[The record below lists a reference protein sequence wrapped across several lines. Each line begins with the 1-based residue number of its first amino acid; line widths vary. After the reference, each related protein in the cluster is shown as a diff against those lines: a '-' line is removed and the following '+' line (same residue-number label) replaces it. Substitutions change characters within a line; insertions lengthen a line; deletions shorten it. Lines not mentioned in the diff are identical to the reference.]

1 MLTKRKKQILDYIKK
16 QIKQH
21 DYSPTLEELAKHFK
35 LAISTI
41 HQHIDELKRDGYLD
55 KLDNQPRTIQI
66 SKNKKSLDLMEIPLL
81 GLIAAGQPIETY
93 ENKEIITVPKS
104 EIGTGKHYAL
114 KVQGDSMIDEGIFDG
129 DTIIIREQPTAE
141 DGETIVAIIDENEA
155 TLKKLYREKNGFRLQ
170 PANQTMLPI
179 YRKEVEI
186 RGVVIRIIRN
196 LENKKDKNTIDKI
209 NDNTLTYISL
219 FSGGGVG
226 CHGFSLENFQCIATV
241 EIIKRRLEIQKYNN
255 KCKYE
260 TGYIANDLRIK
271 KTKEK
276 IFSEIKLWENEQNIK
291 GVDIII
297 ATPPCQG
304 MSVANHKKKNE
315 LNRNSL
321 VVESIKLTK
330 EINPKFFIFENVRA
344 FLNTLCTDLDG
355 KDKKIKK
362 AIEINLAG
370 QYNIEYRILNF
381 KDYGNLSSRTRT
393 LVIGVRKDL
402 TNITPLEL
410 MPERKETKTLKGV
423 IGNLKS
429 LKDMGEIDKKDIY
442 HNFRPYSKNMLKWI
456 KDIKQGESAF
466 DNIDPKKRPH
476 KIVNGKIVYNQN
488 KNGDKYKRCLWNKIA
503 PCIHTRNDI
512 LASQSTIHPT
522 DNRVFSIREL
532 MKVMTIPDSFKWTR
546 IPMAGLNNL
555 SKEEKRKFLT
565 KNEINIRQCIGE
577 AIPTTIFK
585 HIAYNIKK
593 AVSQKQLGDK
603 EIKYIIKKN
612 NLINNKNLIEFIKK
626 NIYNYN
632 FTDLSKIAELTNSE
646 REKNAAYYTNKDMCF
661 SIIRDLPD
669 SSHFKKLYILEPS
682 VGTGNFLPL
691 LIKKYENVDNVV
703 IDVVDIDKNSLILL
717 GLLLKKIEIPNNIK
731 INFIHNDF
739 LLHRFNKKYDIV
751 IGNPP
756 FGNAQYEKEF
766 LNTYKK
772 TLYNANTNN
781 IFSYFLE
788 KSLKLGNIIT
798 FIAPKS
804 ILSSPEFNRTRD
816 LIENYNIKKIID
828 YGEKGF
834 KGIKIETVSLIIENK
849 KFSEK
854 RNNIVK
860 IESWIK
866 DKIYYQNQN
875 YIFDKKFPYWL
886 IYRNDFFDQVTNK
899 LQLGVFKVFR
909 DRQITKKITK
919 NSGKTRVIKSKNIIS
934 NGVKNITGYD
944 SYLDSVEKLS
954 VSKFLN
960 KKVVI
965 VPNLSYNPRA
975 TFLPLNS
982 IVDGSAAILILNNN
996 KIKITKEKLA
1006 YFNTDKFNNF
1016 YRIARNYG
1024 TRSLNIDTNSVF
1036 FWGLIKK

>member
-1 MLTKRKKQILDYIKK
+1 MLTKKKKQIFEYIKK
-16 QIKQH
+16 YIKRH
-21 DYSPTLEELAKHFK
+21 DYSPSLEEMAEYFK

-66 SKNKKSLDLMEIPLL
+66 SENKKSPDLVEIPLL

-93 ENKEIITVPKS
+93 EENQETITVPKS
-104 EIGTGKHYAL
+104 SIGTGKHYAL

-129 DTIIIREQPTAE
+129 DSVIIREQPTAE
-141 DGETIVAIIDENEA
+141 DGETVVAIIDENEA
-155 TLKKLYREKNGFRLQ
+155 TLKKLYREKDRFRLQ
-170 PANQTMLPI
+170 PANQTVLPI

-186 RGVVIRIIRN
+186 RGIVIRIIRN
-196 LENKKDKNTIDKI
+196 LENQKDAISKID
-209 NDNTLTYISL
+209 DNALTYISL

-255 KCKYE
+255 KCRYE
-260 TGYIANDLRIK
+260 TGYIADDLKLK
-271 KTKEK
+271 KAKEK
-276 IFSEIKLWENEQNIK
+276 IFSEIKLWENEHNIK
-291 GVDIII
+291 DVDVII

-315 LNRNSL
+315 LDRNSL

-344 FLNTLCTDLDG
+344 FLNTFCTDLDG
-355 KDKKIKK
+355 KDKKIKEV
-362 AIEINLAG
+362 IETNLAG

-410 MPERKETKTLKGV
+410 MPKRKEAKTLKEV

-429 LKDMGEIDKKDIY
+429 LKDMGEIDKEDIY
-442 HNFRPYSKNMLKWI
+442 HNFRPYSKNMLEWI
-456 KDIKQGESAF
+456 KYIKQGQSAF
-466 DNIDPKKRPH
+466 DNNDPRKRPH
-476 KIVNGKIVYNQN
+476 KIANGKIVYNQN
-488 KNGDKYKRCLWNKIA
+488 KNGDKYRRCLWNKVA

-546 IPMAGLNNL
+546 DPVVELNKL

-577 AIPTTIFK
+577 AIPTVIFK
-585 HIAYNIKK
+585 YIAYNIKK
-593 AVSQKQLGDK
+593 LISQKQLDDK
-603 EIKYIIKKN
+603 EIRDVVKKN
-612 NLINNKNLIEFIKK
+612 NLINNGNLIKFIKK
-626 NIYNYN
+626 NIDNYN

-646 REKNAAYYTNKDMCF
+646 REKNAAYYTDKDICF

-669 SSHFKKLYILEPS
+669 DSHFKKLYILEPS

-691 LIKKYENVDNVV
+691 LIKKYENVDSVI
-703 IDVVDIDKNSLILL
+703 IDVVDIDKKSLALL

-756 FGNAQYEKEF
+756 FGNAQYKREF
-766 LNTYKK
+766 LNMHRK

-788 KSLKLGNIIT
+788 KSLKLGNIT
-798 FIAPKS
+798 ALVTPKS
-804 ILSSPEFNRTRD
+804 ILSSPEFNKTRD
-816 LIENYNIKKIID
+816 LIENYNIKKITD
-828 YGEKGF
+828 HGEKGF
-834 KGIKIETVSLIIENK
+834 KGIKIETISFIIENR
-849 KFSEK
+849 KFDGGK
-854 RNNIVK
+854 NNTVK

-866 DKIYYQNQN
+866 NKTYYQNQN

-886 IYRNDFFDQVTNK
+886 IYRNVFFDRVTNH
-899 LQLGVFKVFR
+899 LQLGIFKAFR

-919 NSGKTRVIKSKNIIS
+919 NSGKTRVIKSRNIIS
-934 NGVKNITGYD
+934 NGVRNIAGYD
-944 SYLDSVEKLS
+944 SYVDSVKKLN
-954 VSKFLN
+954 VGRFLN

-965 VPNLSYNPRA
+965 APNLSYNPRA
-975 TFLPLNS
+975 TFLPPNS
-982 IVDGSAAILILNNN
+982 IVDGSAAILILNNDKV
-996 KIKITKEKLA
+996 KISKKKLA
-1006 YFNTDKFNNF
+1006 YFDTDEFYNF
-1016 YRIARNYG
+1016 YRIARNHG
-1024 TRSLNIDTNSVF
+1024 TRSLNIDNNSVF